1 MRGNRLLALLLAL
14 CVIMVSAAAEGV
26 TLHTV
31 SCFAGADRAAE
42 AYVSILRQY
51 ETQTGNTVID
61 RSAASDEA
69 WKTGVLHDFA
79 AGNEPDVLFFFAAGA
94 DSAPILGRVVPIS
107 LINQEYP
114 DAALP
119 INDALCESDGQVYAI
134 PARSYWE
141 GLYVNTDV
149 FESVGVPLPTDWDS
163 LVYAVSAF
171 REAGIV
177 PIAVSLSD
185 IPHYLAE
192 FAILACAAPEE
203 QQARPASLQE
213 VPQSWYQ
220 AMSLIRELYCM
231 HAFADNVFSTYE
243 SASTDLFLTKQAAM
257 QFDGSWLAASLP
269 PENMDTTAVLP
280 IPLREGQGVS
290 DCYIGGISMGFY
302 LTRRAWN
309 SDRRDAAV
317 QLLQLLTRQDSLQ
330 RLGNTLLRDRLQD
343 SAMRL
348 TEGRSMLSPLQ
359 DAMNSRAR
367 EMWLL
372 ECVPAVAGGTM
383 SPEECWQRVMALHPF
398 GE

>member
-1 MRGNRLLALLLAL
+1 M
-14 CVIMVSAAAEGV
+14 
-26 TLHTV
+26 
-31 SCFAGADRAAE
+31 
-42 AYVSILRQY
+42 
-51 ETQTGNTVID
+51 
-61 RSAASDEA
+61 
-69 WKTGVLHDFA
+69 
-79 AGNEPDVLFFFAAGA
+79 
-94 DSAPILGRVVPIS
+94 
-107 LINQEYP
+107 
-114 DAALP
+114 
-119 INDALCESDGQVYAI
+119 
-134 PARSYWE
+134 
-141 GLYVNTDV
+141 
-149 FESVGVPLPTDWDS
+149 
-163 LVYAVSAF
+163 
-171 REAGIV
+171 